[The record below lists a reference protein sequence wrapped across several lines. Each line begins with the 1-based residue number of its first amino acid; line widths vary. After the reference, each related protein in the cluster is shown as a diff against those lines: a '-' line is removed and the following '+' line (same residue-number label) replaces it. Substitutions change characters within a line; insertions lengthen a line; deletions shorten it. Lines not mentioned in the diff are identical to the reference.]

1 MLNKGRRDEK
11 KVKIDAM
18 LSTLLSMIFVP
29 KFWTIEDTS
38 LIDNQLTYV
47 DLTTTILNQIEEKDL
62 ILLLDKHEM
71 DWIQKEQFADFMVAF
86 SKKNPFDL
94 IEKAIVIYEHIQ
106 SVSKT
111 FSVEIFNK
119 IALAKANLQ

>member
-1 MLNKGRRDEK
+1 MLSKGLRDEK

-38 LIDNQLTYV
+38 LIDNQLAYF
-47 DLTTTILNQIEEKDL
+47 DLRTIILNQIEEKDL

-94 IEKAIVIYEHIQ
+94 VEKAIAIYEHVQ
-106 SVSKT
+106 SGSKT
-111 FSVEIFNK
+111 FSFEIFNK
-119 IALAKANLQ
+119 IASAKANLQ